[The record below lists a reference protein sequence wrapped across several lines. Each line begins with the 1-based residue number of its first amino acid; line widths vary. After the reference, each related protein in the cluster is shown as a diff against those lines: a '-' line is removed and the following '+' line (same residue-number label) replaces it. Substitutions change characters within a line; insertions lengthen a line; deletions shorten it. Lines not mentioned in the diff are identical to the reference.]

1 MISCEFAHN
10 NSWYITFENDE
21 DAQRA
26 FLYLRE
32 EVKEFQVSILLFIL
46 VLNWVYILYSYL
58 INISYQY
65 YYIILLNIL
74 SKAKKIYNPNV
85 LISIIQNKIIYTFFF
100 YRTIWN

>member
-32 EVKEFQVSILLFIL
+32 EVKEFQVGKHLYVKIRFILLFLVPTYVIL
-46 VLNWVYILYSYL
+46 
-58 INISYQY
+58 
-65 YYIILLNIL
+65 
-74 SKAKKIYNPNV
+74 
-85 LISIIQNKIIYTFFF
+85 NKFCH
-100 YRTIWN
+100 

>member
-32 EVKEFQVSILLFIL
+32 EVKEFQVSNIFSDKL
-46 VLNWVYILYSYL
+46 VST
-58 INISYQY
+58 
-65 YYIILLNIL
+65 
-74 SKAKKIYNPNV
+74 
-85 LISIIQNKIIYTFFF
+85 IYTVV
-100 YRTIWN
+100 II

>member
-32 EVKEFQVSILLFIL
+32 EVKEFQVGVLLFFINAKL
-46 VLNWVYILYSYL
+46 RLYF
-58 INISYQY
+58 
-65 YYIILLNIL
+65 
-74 SKAKKIYNPNV
+74 A
-85 LISIIQNKIIYTFFF
+85 
-100 YRTIWN
+100 

>member
-32 EVKEFQVSILLFIL
+32 EVKEFQVGIHLYIQTRITLLFLVCYYESILSS
-46 VLNWVYILYSYL
+46 V
-58 INISYQY
+58 
-65 YYIILLNIL
+65 
-74 SKAKKIYNPNV
+74 
-85 LISIIQNKIIYTFFF
+85 
-100 YRTIWN
+100 

>member
-32 EVKEFQVSILLFIL
+32 EVKEFQVSKISITLLF
-46 VLNWVYILYSYL
+46 L
-58 INISYQY
+58 INI
-65 YYIILLNIL
+65 IHALEIL
-74 SKAKKIYNPNV
+74 SVFKLLIIK
-85 LISIIQNKIIYTFFF
+85 ISIIK
-100 YRTIWN
+100 

>member
-32 EVKEFQVSILLFIL
+32 EVKEFQVSNTFSDKLTDFI
-46 VLNWVYILYSYL
+46 
-58 INISYQY
+58 
-65 YYIILLNIL
+65 
-74 SKAKKIYNPNV
+74 
-85 LISIIQNKIIYTFFF
+85 
-100 YRTIWN
+100 

>member
-32 EVKEFQVSILLFIL
+32 EVKEFQVSKISITLLF
-46 VLNWVYILYSYL
+46 L
-58 INISYQY
+58 INI
-65 YYIILLNIL
+65 IHALEIL
-74 SKAKKIYNPNV
+74 SVFNL
-85 LISIIQNKIIYTFFF
+85 LIIQFSIIK
-100 YRTIWN
+100 

>member
-32 EVKEFQVSILLFIL
+32 EVKEFQVSKICKISIILLFLI
-46 VLNWVYILYSYL
+46 YIL
-58 INISYQY
+58 
-65 YYIILLNIL
+65 
-74 SKAKKIYNPNV
+74 
-85 LISIIQNKIIYTFFF
+85 KIIIKNFHYKIT
-100 YRTIWN
+100 

>member
-32 EVKEFQVSILLFIL
+32 EVKEFQVGSHLYVKTRILLFL
-46 VLNWVYILYSYL
+46 VCCYEP
-58 INISYQY
+58 
-65 YYIILLNIL
+65 IL
-74 SKAKKIYNPNV
+74 S
-85 LISIIQNKIIYTFFF
+85 SI
-100 YRTIWN
+100 

>member
-32 EVKEFQVSILLFIL
+32 EVKEFQVSKICK
-46 VLNWVYILYSYL
+46 
-58 INISYQY
+58 ISR
-65 YYIILLNIL
+65 YYIIISLLI
-74 SKAKKIYNPNV
+74 
-85 LISIIQNKIIYTFFF
+85 
-100 YRTIWN
+100 

>member
-32 EVKEFQVSILLFIL
+32 EVKEFQVSKVCVILLF
-46 VLNWVYILYSYL
+46 L
-58 INISYQY
+58 INI
-65 YYIILLNIL
+65 IHALEIL
-74 SKAKKIYNPNV
+74 SVINY
-85 LISIIQNKIIYTFFF
+85 
-100 YRTIWN
+100 

>member
-32 EVKEFQVSILLFIL
+32 EVKEFQVNKHLFVKLDYITIYHYRLMFLLI
-46 VLNWVYILYSYL
+46 
-58 INISYQY
+58 
-65 YYIILLNIL
+65 
-74 SKAKKIYNPNV
+74 
-85 LISIIQNKIIYTFFF
+85 
-100 YRTIWN
+100 

>member
-32 EVKEFQVSILLFIL
+32 EVKEFQVSIELP
-46 VLNWVYILYSYL
+46 V
-58 INISYQY
+58 
-65 YYIILLNIL
+65 
-74 SKAKKIYNPNV
+74 
-85 LISIIQNKIIYTFFF
+85 
-100 YRTIWN
+100 

>member
-32 EVKEFQVSILLFIL
+32 EVKEFQVGFHLYVQTRITLLFLVCYYESILSS
-46 VLNWVYILYSYL
+46 V
-58 INISYQY
+58 
-65 YYIILLNIL
+65 
-74 SKAKKIYNPNV
+74 
-85 LISIIQNKIIYTFFF
+85 
-100 YRTIWN
+100 

>member
-32 EVKEFQVSILLFIL
+32 EVKEFQVSKYFFNMMNISAITVMHLTRISALLMLLNNTAVTMKCIRAILL
-46 VLNWVYILYSYL
+46 
-58 INISYQY
+58 
-65 YYIILLNIL
+65 
-74 SKAKKIYNPNV
+74 
-85 LISIIQNKIIYTFFF
+85 
-100 YRTIWN
+100 